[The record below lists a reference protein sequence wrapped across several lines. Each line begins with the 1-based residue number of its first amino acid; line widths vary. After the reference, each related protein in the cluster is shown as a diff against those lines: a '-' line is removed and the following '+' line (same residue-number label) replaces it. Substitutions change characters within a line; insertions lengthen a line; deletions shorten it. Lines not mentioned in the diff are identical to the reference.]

1 MANKDRIILKI
12 NAALLVG
19 LIIIDNSRDPISENV
34 ALTRI
39 SQITQY
45 LPLRTAG
52 TNGPTFSLPVAISG
66 LIF

>member
-45 LPLRTAG
+45 LPLKR
-52 TNGPTFSLPVAISG
+52 P
-66 LIF
+66 